1 MIKYTTWIVL
11 VFILVLPLKAEQIQK
26 ADESKP
32 TRRLDAYRDNACIF
46 CHENLPGRLS
56 EIVQE
61 WTQSIHFENKVTC
74 DGCHGGDA
82 HITREQFDNDEAF
95 KNRAHLQRDSN
106 FLILTRSQGTFTG
119 SARGRSLS
127 YFCGKC
133 HANIKE
139 KHLGSP
145 HGDLGS
151 PTCLYCHGQGTHAI
165 QKTNIDIIDTR
176 SRTDGGRCATCHQA
190 ATMETVSNI
199 KTILINA
206 EEHLENATQQYT
218 WLKKHQYKNLAM
230 ENMFSHSKETLSQ
243 LRQTFHSFNMREI
256 NNFSSAINDN
266 AELTDQAYNM
276 IFSLTQTKNQQAMIG
291 AFSVLFLLSFA
302 ALLLLYRKLFLHSL
316 HWQDSNLH

>member
-1 MIKYTTWIVL
+1 MMKYLFRIICVL
-11 VFILVLPLKAEQIQK
+11 LFVFPLHAEQSPI
-26 ADESKP
+26 ASESEP
-32 TRRLDAYRDNACIF
+32 TQNLDAYRDNACIA

-82 HITREQFDNDEAF
+82 HVTREQFDSDEAF
-95 KNRAHLQRDSN
+95 KQRSHLQRDSN
-106 FLILTRSQGTFTG
+106 FLILTRSQGSFTG
-119 SARGRSLS
+119 SVRGRSIS

-133 HANIKE
+133 HAHIKE

-151 PTCLYCHGQGTHAI
+151 PTCLYCHGQGSHAI
-165 QKTNIDIIDTR
+165 ATSNIDIIDTR

-199 KTILINA
+199 KTILVNA
-206 EEHLENATQQYT
+206 EEHLQDATEQYA

-230 ENMFSHSKETLSQ
+230 EKMFSHSKETLSQ

-266 AELTDQAYNM
+266 AELTEKTYSM
-276 IFSLTQTKNQQAMIG
+276 IFSLTKTKNQQVMVG
-291 AFSVLFLLSFA
+291 AFAVVFLLSFA
-302 ALLLLYRKLFLHSL
+302 GLLLLYPKLFLHSTA
-316 HWQDSNLH
+316 